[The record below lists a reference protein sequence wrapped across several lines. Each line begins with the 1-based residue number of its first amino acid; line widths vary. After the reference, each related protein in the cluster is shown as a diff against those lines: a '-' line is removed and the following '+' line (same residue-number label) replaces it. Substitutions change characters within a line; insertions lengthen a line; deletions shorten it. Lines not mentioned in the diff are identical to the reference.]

1 MDSSDVNKQIKSVIR
16 PLLREAGFSQ
26 FTARSA
32 WRYSDE
38 KIDVV
43 NFQSF
48 NSYLAKTVG
57 CTTYSFCVNLGCSFE
72 AIPRR
77 ARTKQRKGYLRPEEY
92 ECHFRL
98 PLQKS
103 IKQLNLKRTNVWYV
117 DAAGKNL
124 DIAVADAKKAIVE
137 TGLGWFS
144 RFNNVKEVLRTLL
157 EDSESNESTS
167 GFGSNPSPNRHFMT
181 GFIALAMGKKDL
193 AVERIQLALNSGCF
207 NEFESK
213 MRSVL
218 QAHDKQS
225 A

>member
-16 PLLREAGFSQ
+16 PLLQETGFSQ
-26 FTARSA
+26 FTARTA

-48 NSYLAKTVG
+48 NSYLANAVG

-77 ARTKQRKGYLRPEEY
+77 ARTKQRNGYLRPEEY

-103 IKQLNLKRTNVWYV
+103 IKQPNLKRTNIWYV

-124 DIAVADAKKAIVE
+124 DIVVADAKKAIVE

-144 RFNNVKEVLRTLL
+144 RFGDLREVLRTLL
-157 EDSESNESTS
+157 EDSESNESTH

-181 GFIALAMGKKDL
+181 GFTALAIGKKDL
-193 AVERIQLALNSGCF
+193 AMGRIQLALNSGF
-207 NEFESK
+207 FKEFESK
-213 MRSVL
+213 MQAVL
-218 QAHDKQS
+218 EANDNQPA
-225 A
+225 